1 MVFSSQQ
8 QSKLVL
14 LTLVIF
20 SSLCAVAEAFV
31 PTESLL
37 LGIPEYKKELI
48 RKGYHAPYNA
58 QTIRRVVGRVRI
70 AENGA
75 LINLP
80 GPEFVPTPLQ
90 LRTMDRYQLKNYKT
104 EFTVET
110 DPFESW
116 TDRQKRAIDIL
127 FWTSQILDV
136 YSTYRG
142 VQYDCVY
149 EANPL
154 LNEVPQIQDM
164 VGLKTGVIGII
175 YSITKDNQE
184 FWYGWKLGAGVTTS
198 LVTANN
204 FRILRKAQRR
214 CQRR

>member
-1 MVFSSQQ
+1 MYSLQR

-14 LTLVIF
+14 FTLVIF

-58 QTIRRVVGRVRI
+58 QTIKRVVGRVRI

-80 GPEFVPTPLQ
+80 GPEFVPTLLQ
-90 LRTMDRYQLKNYKT
+90 LRTMDRYQLKNYKP

-142 VQYDCVY
+142 VQYDCIY

-154 LNEVPQIQDM
+154 LNEVPTVPEMI
-164 VGLKTGVIGII
+164 GLKTGVIGIM
-175 YSITKDNQE
+175 YSTTKDNRE

-198 LVTANN
+198 LVAANN
-204 FRILRKAQRR
+204 FRLLRKAQQNCDKR
-214 CQRR
+214 